1 MKNELVKNIRR
12 LSKYFYDMVN
22 INREHDIIEKQ
33 EILDYLSFDINKRPW
48 EKENIFKY
56 LR

>member
-1 MKNELVKNIRR
+1 
-12 LSKYFYDMVN
+12 MVN

-48 EKENIFKY
+48 EKKNIFKY